1 MSKKSPKSEEEKNI
15 YQKCREASGMTR
27 DKASE
32 ASEQTGYPMSSDR
45 IDHIERLGKKPYP
58 EEVMAMAKTYKAPE
72 LCNHYCT
79 KECAIGTKY
88 IPEVSIKQLQQIS
101 LEMLSCLNAFDKEKE
116 RLIEITADG
125 EITEDEYADF
135 ARIRKKFD
143 QISMI
148 TDSLKLWI
156 EKMEADGKIDE
167 DKLNAA
173 CDELNS

>member
-32 ASEQTGYPMSSDR
+32 ASEQAGYPMSSDR

-58 EEVMAMAKTYKAPE
+58 EEVIAMAKIYKAPE

-101 LEMLSCLNAFDKEKE
+101 LEMLSYSISLNKRAQ
-116 RLIEITADG
+116 LIVTVLHECGVDG
-125 EITEDEYADF
+125 SGI
-135 ARIRKKFD
+135 
-143 QISMI
+143 
-148 TDSLKLWI
+148 
-156 EKMEADGKIDE
+156 
-167 DKLNAA
+167 N
-173 CDELNS
+173 CDILFYPE